1 MQTVSATTLSQW
13 LDDANV
19 VLIDVREPN
28 EYASAHIPQARSLPL
43 SQLEHSLAHVPAG
56 RKVVVQCQKG
66 KRGEKGCAII
76 EQNFPHIELYNLEG
90 GIEAWQQAGLP
101 LISTSNSKKLPIM
114 RQVQLAAGS
123 LVALFSLLSLAGAHG
138 FSVLTLLIGCG
149 LIFAGAT
156 GWCGMAILLQKMPW
170 NK

>member
-1 MQTVSATTLSQW
+1 MQTVTADILKQW
-13 LDDANV
+13 LDNDEA

-28 EYASAHIPQARSLPL
+28 EYAISHIPQARSLPL
-43 SQLEHSLAHVPAG
+43 SQLEQSLAYVPAG
-56 RKVVVQCQKG
+56 CKVVVQCQKG

-76 EQNFPHIELYNLEG
+76 ETHAPHHALYNLEG

-101 LISTSNSKKLPIM
+101 LISAGNTQKLPIM

>member
-1 MQTVSATTLSQW
+1 MQTVNATTLTQW
-13 LDDANV
+13 LEKENA

-28 EYASAHIPQARSLPL
+28 EYAASHIPQACSLPL
-43 SQLEHSLAHVPAG
+43 SQLEQSLAHIPVG
-56 RKVVVQCQKG
+56 RKVVIQCQKG

-76 EQNFPHIELYNLEG
+76 AQHAPHVELYNLEG
-90 GIEAWQQAGLP
+90 GIEAWQQAGFPVISASNRKTLP
-101 LISTSNSKKLPIM
+101 LM